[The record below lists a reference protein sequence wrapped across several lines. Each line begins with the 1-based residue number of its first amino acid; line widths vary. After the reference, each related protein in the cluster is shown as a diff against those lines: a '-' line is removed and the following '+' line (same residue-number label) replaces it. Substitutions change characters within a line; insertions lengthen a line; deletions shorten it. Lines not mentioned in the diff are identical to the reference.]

1 MSRLIGGLH
10 VPGGR
15 GWSPHQEA
23 PAQRR
28 CLGCLEAV
36 EGRRPLHLKA
46 AGLPLSKWILSLL
59 EQPHK
64 LVMKLKMIIKLEE
77 IYEDGG
83 KRLHAPDPH
92 GAPLS

>member
-1 MSRLIGGLH
+1 MSRLIGRLH

-23 PAQRR
+23 LAQRR
-28 CLGCLEAV
+28 PLGYPEAV
-36 EGRRPLHLKA
+36 EGRGPLHLKA

-77 IYEDGG
+77 IYKDGG